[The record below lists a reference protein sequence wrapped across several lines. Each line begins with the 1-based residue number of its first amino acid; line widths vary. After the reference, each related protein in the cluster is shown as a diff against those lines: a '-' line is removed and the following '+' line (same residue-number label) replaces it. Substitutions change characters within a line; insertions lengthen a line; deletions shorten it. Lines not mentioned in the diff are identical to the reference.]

1 MAGEL
6 DPRAAGAR
14 RFDGQ
19 VAVITG
25 GGQGIGSATARRLAQ
40 EGASIVIG
48 DMVAE
53 TSDRVCAAIREFGGE
68 CVVSLGDLSRW
79 ENAEAL
85 MRRAMETYGRIDV
98 LANIAGGTIWF
109 QSFQYYTPEQI
120 QTEMDRSFW
129 TAMWC
134 CRATLPHMIQQGS
147 GSIVNIATHAVT
159 GRFRV
164 PYAAAKAGQI
174 GLTTSL
180 AREVAHLGIR
190 VNCIAP
196 SGTAADDRVTPR
208 DHGVEVAVP
217 ELPESERADQQQ
229 YRSSPAARKYPWA
242 GAGKLT
248 NTRRPS
254 PSWPPTTPRTSPA
267 RCWRLAAGNPTRSR
281 LVALTGLLT

>member
-229 YRSSPAARKYPWA
+229 YRSS
-242 GAGKLT
+242 
-248 NTRRPS
+248 
-254 PSWPPTTPRTSPA
+254 
-267 RCWRLAAGNPTRSR
+267 TRSSEIPMGR
-281 LVALTGLLT
+281 RGEADEQAAAIAFLASHDASYITGQVLAVGGGQPYPF

>member
-1 MAGEL
+1 MMVGML
-6 DPRAAGAR
+6 DPKAAGAR
-14 RFDGQ
+14 RFEGKI
-19 VAVITG
+19 AVVTG
-25 GGQGIGSATARRLAQ
+25 GGQGIGAATARRLAQ

-53 TSDRVCAAIREFGGE
+53 TSDRVRRQIRDFGGACE
-68 CVVSLGDLSRW
+68 LSIGDLSRW

-85 MRRAMETYGRIDV
+85 MARARDAFGRIDV

-109 QSFQYYTPEQI
+109 QSLQYYTPDQI
-120 QTEMDRSFW
+120 QAEIDRSFW

-134 CRATLPHMIQQGS
+134 CRAALPYMIEQGS

-180 AREVAHLGIR
+180 AREVADLGVR
-190 VNCIAP
+190 VNCVAP

-208 DHGVEVAVP
+208 DYGVGITPP
-217 ELPESERADQQQ
+217 ELPASERAAQDE
-229 YRSSPAARKYPWA
+229 YRSATRNSEIPMGRRGEADEQAAAIAFLASNDASYITGQVLAVGGGQPYPF
-242 GAGKLT
+242 
-248 NTRRPS
+248 
-254 PSWPPTTPRTSPA
+254 
-267 RCWRLAAGNPTRSR
+267 
-281 LVALTGLLT
+281 

>member
-1 MAGEL
+1 MADVL
-6 DPRAAGAR
+6 DARAAGAR
-14 RFDGQ
+14 RFEGQ

-25 GGQGIGSATARRLAQ
+25 GGQGIGAATARRLAQ

-48 DMVAE
+48 DLVAE
-53 TSDRVCAAIREFGGE
+53 TSERVRAAVQDFGGS
-68 CVVSLGDLSRW
+68 CVVSIGDLSQW

-85 MRRAMETYGRIDV
+85 MARAMDAYGRIDV

-120 QTEMDRSFW
+120 QAEIDRSFW
-129 TAMWC
+129 TAVWC
-134 CRATLPHMIQQGS
+134 CRAVIPYMIKQGS

-190 VNCIAP
+190 VNCVAP
-196 SGTAADDRVTPR
+196 SGTGADDRVTPR
-208 DHGVEVAVP
+208 DFGVDVP
-217 ELPESERADQQQ
+217 PPVLSEEEQADQAE
-229 YRSSPAARKYPWA
+229 YRS
-242 GAGKLT
+242 T
-248 NTRRPS
+248 
-254 PSWPPTTPRTSPA
+254 
-267 RCWRLAAGNPTRSR
+267 TRSSEIPMGR
-281 LVALTGLLT
+281 RGEAYEQASAIAFLASHDASYITGQVLAVGGGQPYPF

>member
-1 MAGEL
+1 MPDIL

-14 RFDGQ
+14 RFEGQ
-19 VAVITG
+19 VAIVTG

-53 TSDRVCAAIREFGGE
+53 TSERVRDEIMDFGGA
-68 CVVSLGDLSRW
+68 CDVSIGDLSQW

-85 MRRAMETYGRIDV
+85 MAKANDAFGRIDV

-109 QSFQYYTPEQI
+109 QSLQYYTPDQI
-120 QTEMDRSFW
+120 RAEIDRSFW

-134 CRATLPHMIQQGS
+134 CRAALPYMIDQGS
-147 GSIVNIATHAVT
+147 GAIVNIATHAVT

-180 AREVAHLGIR
+180 AREVAHLGVR
-190 VNCIAP
+190 VNCVAP

-208 DHGVEVAVP
+208 DHGVGIDPP
-217 ELPESERADQQQ
+217 ELPASERSAQDE
-229 YRSSPAARKYPWA
+229 YRSATRNSEIPMGRRGAADEQAAAIAFLASHDASYITGQVLAVGGGQPYPF
-242 GAGKLT
+242 
-248 NTRRPS
+248 
-254 PSWPPTTPRTSPA
+254 
-267 RCWRLAAGNPTRSR
+267 
-281 LVALTGLLT
+281 